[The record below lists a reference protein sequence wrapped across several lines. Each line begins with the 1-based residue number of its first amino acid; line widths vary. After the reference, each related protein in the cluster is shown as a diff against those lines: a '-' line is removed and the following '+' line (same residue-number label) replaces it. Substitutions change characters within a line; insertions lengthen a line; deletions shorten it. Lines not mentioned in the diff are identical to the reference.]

1 MNTITSNELYEEYAK
16 SFLWSDIFESAN
28 FSSRKVDTL
37 KSDGTPIIEWT
48 YDDGEL
54 FLAIQTFGED
64 EPALICDFDHKGT
77 MMLTKFQALKKFRGQ
92 NNWTYTKQFIVEGIS
107 NGENTVDKISR
118 KIWGNYLQSSSEMA
132 PEVRYY
138 SDPLFQAVVDAEL
151 GSLSSRELA
160 KIKYN
165 EMEFALEGEPT
176 PAISLTELLSQ
187 NIQKTKWAIEGLLI
201 MCGKVFLAAKA
212 KSGKTTMSMSLLKSL
227 ADGEDFLGKFKVNP
241 VEGRIGYMNLELTE
255 HQMQEWVGR
264 QDIKDRDRIHFWNL
278 RGKVNPFRSAN
289 ARNHLIEEIKS
300 LGIKTLI
307 IDTFSKIFPGEA
319 NNNSEVNRFL
329 AMLDVTLDKAGVE
342 QLIMLVHAGNDGSK
356 IRGATALTDHP
367 DGIWYLAT
375 DEEGNRFFHA
385 IGRDIS
391 VPEGQLIYE
400 PETSELTYTGAS
412 KKLTKGLSAK
422 DKALAFIKENKGAS
436 AALIDDS
443 IGGTKEFKIK
453 IRKQLIKD
461 GLVEVKKGP
470 RNSDLYFPL

>member
-1 MNTITSNELYEEYAK
+1 MKTIPSNGFYEEYAK
-16 SFLWSDIFESAN
+16 GFLWSEIFASESI
-28 FSSRKVDTL
+28 STKVVDTI
-37 KSDGTPIIEWT
+37 DDEIPVVEWT

-54 FLAIQTFGED
+54 KLIMQTFGED
-64 EPALICDFDHKGT
+64 EPALICDFSHKGS
-77 MMLTKFQALKKFRGQ
+77 MLLTKLEAIKKFRC
-92 NNWTYTKQFIVEGIS
+92 NNSWTYTKQLIVEGIS
-107 NGENTVDKISR
+107 NGENTLDKVSR
-118 KIWGNYLQSSSEMA
+118 KMWGNYLQSSSEMS

-151 GSLSSRELA
+151 GSISSRELA

-176 PAISLTELLSQ
+176 PAISLTDLLAQ
-187 NIQKTKWAIEGLLI
+187 NVQKTKWAIEDLLI
-201 MCGKVFLAAKA
+201 MFGKVFLAAKA

-264 QDIKDRDRIHFWNL
+264 QDIKNHDRIHFWNL
-278 RGKVNPFRSAN
+278 RGKANPFRSAN
-289 ARNHLIEEIKS
+289 SRNHLIEEMQI

-307 IDTFSKIFPGEA
+307 IDTFSKIFSGEA

-367 DGIWYLAT
+367 DGIWYLAS

-400 PETSELTYTGAS
+400 QETSELTYTGSS
-412 KKLTKGLSAK
+412 KKLAKGVSAK
-422 DKALAFIKENKGAS
+422 DKVLTFIKENKGATAS
-436 AALIDDS
+436 VIDDS

-453 IRKQLIKD
+453 IRKQLITD

>member
-1 MNTITSNELYEEYAK
+1 MKSVTSNGFYEEYAK
-16 SFLWSDIFESAN
+16 GFLWSEIFASETIST
-28 FSSRKVDTL
+28 KVVDTI
-37 KSDGTPIIEWT
+37 DDEIPVVEWT

-54 FLAIQTFGED
+54 KLIMQTFGED
-64 EPALICDFDHKGT
+64 DPALICDFNHKGS
-77 MMLTKFQALKKFRGQ
+77 MLLTKLEAIKKFRC
-92 NNWTYTKQFIVEGIS
+92 NNSWTYAKQLILESVSI
-107 NGENTVDKISR
+107 GENTLDKVSR
-118 KIWGNYLQSSSEMA
+118 KMWGNYLQSSSEMS

-138 SDPLFQAVVDAEL
+138 SDSLFQAMVDADEL
-151 GSLSSRELA
+151 SIASRELA
-160 KIKYN
+160 KLKYN
-165 EMEFALEGEPT
+165 EMEFSLEGEPT
-176 PAISLTELLSQ
+176 PAISLTDLLAQ
-187 NIQKTKWAIEGLLI
+187 NVQKTKWAIEDLLI
-201 MCGKVFLAAKA
+201 MFGKVFLAAKA

-227 ADGEDFLGKFKVNP
+227 ADGDDFLGKFKVNP

-264 QDIKDRDRIHFWNL
+264 QDIKNHDRIHFWNL

-289 ARNHLIEEIKS
+289 SRNHLIEEIKS

-367 DGIWYLAT
+367 DGIWYLAS

-400 PETSELTYTGAS
+400 PETSALTYTGSS
-412 KKLTKGLSAK
+412 KKLAKGVSAK
-422 DKALAFIKENKGAS
+422 DKVLAFIKENIGATAS
-436 AALIDDS
+436 VIDDS

>member
-1 MNTITSNELYEEYAK
+1 MKSVTSNGFYEEYAK
-16 SFLWSDIFESAN
+16 GFLWSEIFASESISN
-28 FSSRKVDTL
+28 KVVDTI
-37 KSDGTPIIEWT
+37 DDEIPVVEWT

-54 FLAIQTFGED
+54 KLIMQTFGED
-64 EPALICDFDHKGT
+64 DPALICDFSHKGS
-77 MMLTKFQALKKFRGQ
+77 MLLTKLEAIKKFRC
-92 NNWTYTKQFIVEGIS
+92 NNSWTYAKQLIIESVS
-107 NGENTVDKISR
+107 NGENTLDKVSR
-118 KIWGNYLQSSSEMA
+118 KMWGNYLQSSSEMS

-138 SDPLFQAVVDAEL
+138 SDSLFQAMVDADEL
-151 GSLSSRELA
+151 SIASRELA
-160 KIKYN
+160 KLKYN

-176 PAISLTELLSQ
+176 PAISLTDLLAQ
-187 NIQKTKWAIEGLLI
+187 NVQKTKWAIEDLLI
-201 MCGKVFLAAKA
+201 MFGKVFLAAKA

-227 ADGEDFLGKFKVNP
+227 ADGDDFLGKFKVNP

-255 HQMQEWVGR
+255 QQMQEWVGR
-264 QDIKDRDRIHFWNL
+264 QDIKNHDRIHFWNL

-289 ARNHLIEEIKS
+289 SRNHLIEEIRS

-367 DGIWYLAT
+367 DGIWYLAS

-400 PETSELTYTGAS
+400 AEASALTYTGSS
-412 KKLTKGLSAK
+412 KKLAKGVSAK
-422 DKALAFIKENKGAS
+422 DKVLTFIKENKGATAS
-436 AALIDDS
+436 VIDDS
-443 IGGTKEFKIK
+443 IGGTKDFKIK

>member
-1 MNTITSNELYEEYAK
+1 
-16 SFLWSDIFESAN
+16 
-28 FSSRKVDTL
+28 
-37 KSDGTPIIEWT
+37 
-48 YDDGEL
+48 
-54 FLAIQTFGED
+54 
-64 EPALICDFDHKGT
+64 
-77 MMLTKFQALKKFRGQ
+77 
-92 NNWTYTKQFIVEGIS
+92 
-107 NGENTVDKISR
+107 
-118 KIWGNYLQSSSEMA
+118 
-132 PEVRYY
+132 
-138 SDPLFQAVVDAEL
+138 
-151 GSLSSRELA
+151 
-160 KIKYN
+160 
-165 EMEFALEGEPT
+165 
-176 PAISLTELLSQ
+176 
-187 NIQKTKWAIEGLLI
+187 
-201 MCGKVFLAAKA
+201 
-212 KSGKTTMSMSLLKSL
+212 MSLLKSL

-264 QDIKDRDRIHFWNL
+264 QDIKNHDRIHFWNL

-289 ARNHLIEEIKS
+289 SRNHVIEEIKS

-329 AMLDVTLDKAGVE
+329 TMLDVTLDKAGVE

-367 DGIWYLAT
+367 DGIWYLAS
-375 DEEGNRFFHA
+375 DEEGNRFFNA

-391 VPEGQLIYE
+391 IPEGQLIYE
-400 PETSELTYTGAS
+400 PETNKLTYTGSS
-412 KKLTKGLSAK
+412 KRLAKGVSAK
-422 DKALAFIKENKGAS
+422 DKVLTFIKENKGATAS
-436 AALIDDS
+436 VIDDS

>member
-1 MNTITSNELYEEYAK
+1 MKSITPNGFYEEFAK
-16 SFLWSDIFESAN
+16 GFLWSEIFASESISN
-28 FSSRKVDTL
+28 KVVDTI
-37 KSDGTPIIEWT
+37 DDEIPVVEWT

-54 FLAIQTFGED
+54 KLIMQTFGED
-64 EPALICDFDHKGT
+64 DPALICDFSHKGS
-77 MMLTKFQALKKFRGQ
+77 MLLTKLEAIKKFRC
-92 NNWTYTKQFIVEGIS
+92 NNSWTYAKQLILESVS
-107 NGENTVDKISR
+107 NGENTLDKVSR
-118 KIWGNYLQSSSEMA
+118 KLWGNYLQSSSEMS

-138 SDPLFQAVVDAEL
+138 SDSLFQAMVDADEL
-151 GSLSSRELA
+151 SIASRELA
-160 KIKYN
+160 KLKYN

-176 PAISLTELLSQ
+176 PAISLTDLLAQ
-187 NIQKTKWAIEGLLI
+187 NVQKTKWAIEDLLI
-201 MCGKVFLAAKA
+201 MFGKVFLAAKA
-212 KSGKTTMSMSLLKSL
+212 KSGKTTLSMSLLKSL
-227 ADGEDFLGKFKVNP
+227 ADGDDFLGKFKVNP

-264 QDIKDRDRIHFWNL
+264 QDIKNHDRIHFWNL

-289 ARNHLIEEIKS
+289 SRNHLIEEIRS
-300 LGIKTLI
+300 LGVKTLI

-367 DGIWYLAT
+367 DGIWYLAS

-400 PETSELTYTGAS
+400 AETSALTYTGSS
-412 KKLTKGLSAK
+412 KKLAKGVSAK
-422 DKALAFIKENKGAS
+422 DKVLAFIKENIGATAS
-436 AALIDDS
+436 VIDDS

>member
-1 MNTITSNELYEEYAK
+1 MKSITSNGFYEEYAK
-16 SFLWSDIFESAN
+16 GLLWSEIFISESI
-28 FSSRKVDTL
+28 STKVVDTL
-37 KSDGTPIIEWT
+37 DDGISVIEWT
-48 YDDGEL
+48 YDDGEHKL
-54 FLAIQTFGED
+54 ILQTFGED
-64 EPALICDFDHKGT
+64 DPALICDFNHKGS
-77 MMLTKFQALKKFRGQ
+77 MMLTKLEAIKKFRCN
-92 NNWTYTKQFIVEGIS
+92 NNWTYTKQLIVESVS
-107 NGENTVDKISR
+107 NGENTLDKISR
-118 KIWGNYLQSSSEMA
+118 KMWGNYLQSSSEMS

-151 GSLSSRELA
+151 GSISSRELA

-176 PAISLTELLSQ
+176 PAISLTDLLAQ
-187 NIQKTKWAIEGLLI
+187 NVQKTKWAIEDLLI
-201 MCGKVFLAAKA
+201 MFGKVFLAAKA

-264 QDIKDRDRIHFWNL
+264 QDIKNHDRIHFWNL

-289 ARNHLIEEIKS
+289 SRNHLIEEIKS

-367 DGIWYLAT
+367 DGIWYLAS

-391 VPEGQLIYE
+391 VSEGQLIYE
-400 PETSELTYTGAS
+400 PETSELTYTGSS
-412 KKLTKGLSAK
+412 KKLAKGVSAK
-422 DKALAFIKENKGAS
+422 DKILTFIKENKGATAS
-436 AALIDDS
+436 VIDDS
-443 IGGTKEFKIK
+443 IGGTKDFKIK

>member
-1 MNTITSNELYEEYAK
+1 MKSITSNGFYEEYAK
-16 SFLWSDIFESAN
+16 ELLWSEIFASESISN
-28 FSSRKVDTL
+28 KVVDTI
-37 KSDGTPIIEWT
+37 DDEIPVVEWT

-54 FLAIQTFGED
+54 KLTLQTFGED
-64 EPALICDFDHKGT
+64 EPALICDFSHKGS
-77 MMLTKFQALKKFRGQ
+77 MMLTKLDAIKKFRCNGS
-92 NNWTYTKQFIVEGIS
+92 WTLTKQLIVEGVS
-107 NGENTVDKISR
+107 NGENTLDKISR
-118 KIWGNYLQSSSEMA
+118 KMWGNYLQSSSEMS

-151 GSLSSRELA
+151 GSISSRELA

-176 PAISLTELLSQ
+176 PAISLTDLLAQ
-187 NIQKTKWAIEGLLI
+187 NVQKTKWAIEDLLI
-201 MCGKVFLAAKA
+201 MFGKVFLAAKA

-264 QDIKDRDRIHFWNL
+264 QDIKNHDRIHFWNL

-289 ARNHLIEEIKS
+289 SRNHLIEEIKS

-342 QLIMLVHAGNDGSK
+342 QLVMLVHAGNDGSK

-367 DGIWYLAT
+367 DGIWYLAS

-391 VPEGQLIYE
+391 VPEGQLIYQA
-400 PETSELTYTGAS
+400 ETSALTYTGSS
-412 KKLTKGLSAK
+412 KKLAKGVSAK
-422 DKALAFIKENKGAS
+422 DKVLTFIKENKGATAS
-436 AALIDDS
+436 VLDDS
-443 IGGTKEFKIK
+443 IGGTKDFKIK

-470 RNSDLYFPL
+470 RNSDLYFAL

>member
-1 MNTITSNELYEEYAK
+1 LYEEYAK

-264 QDIKDRDRIHFWNL
+264 QDIKNHDRIHFWNL

>member
-1 MNTITSNELYEEYAK
+1 MKTIPSNGFYEEYAK
-16 SFLWSDIFESAN
+16 GFLWSEIFASESI
-28 FSSRKVDTL
+28 STKVVDTI
-37 KSDGTPIIEWT
+37 DDEIPVVEWT

-54 FLAIQTFGED
+54 KLIMQTFGED
-64 EPALICDFDHKGT
+64 DPALICDFSHKGS
-77 MMLTKFQALKKFRGQ
+77 MLLTKLEAIKKFRC
-92 NNWTYTKQFIVEGIS
+92 NNSWTYAKQLILESVS
-107 NGENTVDKISR
+107 NGENTLDKVSR
-118 KIWGNYLQSSSEMA
+118 KMWGNYLQSSSEMS

-138 SDPLFQAVVDAEL
+138 SDSLFQAMVDADEL
-151 GSLSSRELA
+151 SITSRELA
-160 KIKYN
+160 KLKYN
-165 EMEFALEGEPT
+165 EMEFALEGKPS
-176 PAISLTELLSQ
+176 PAISLTDLLAQ
-187 NIQKTKWAIEGLLI
+187 NVQKTKWAIEDLLI
-201 MCGKVFLAAKA
+201 MFGKVFLAAKA

-227 ADGEDFLGKFKVNP
+227 ADGDDFLGKFKVNP

-264 QDIKDRDRIHFWNL
+264 QDIKNHDRIHFWNL

-289 ARNHLIEEIKS
+289 SRNHLIEEIKS

-329 AMLDVTLDKAGVE
+329 AMLDVTLDKAGVD

-367 DGIWYLAT
+367 DGIWYLAS

-400 PETSELTYTGAS
+400 AETSKLTYTGSS
-412 KKLTKGLSAK
+412 KKLAKGVSAK
-422 DKALAFIKENKGAS
+422 DKVLAFIQENKGATAS
-436 AALIDDS
+436 LIDDS
-443 IGGTKEFKIK
+443 IGGTKDFKIK